1 MRRPPAAPTAVSAL
15 IRWAEQLVKYLASEL
30 DRSRIDPHPVV
41 LAHLDATAKA
51 VADGTL
57 MYDPVAQCVVVAID
71 GQWMPLALQ
80 P

>member
-1 MRRPPAAPTAVSAL
+1 MRRPPSAPTAVSGL

-30 DRSRIDPHPVV
+30 DRSRADPRPVV
-41 LAHLDATAKA
+41 LAHLDAASKA

-57 MYDPVAQCVVVAID
+57 MYDPVAQRVVVAID
-71 GQWMPLALQ
+71 GEWKPIALQ